1 MPKLG
6 HYLPFEQKIQKL
18 NFLLKNLKIN
28 FLGSWGVENP
38 KTTKNL
44 PKLGHYLPF
53 EQKIQK

>member
-1 MPKLG
+1 MKFFCG
-6 HYLPFEQKIQKL
+6 
-18 NFLLKNLKIN
+18 KNLKIY
-28 FLGSWGVENP
+28 FLGGLGLKNP